1 MIALTTWFGFVAVAL
16 AMVVTPGP
24 NMAYLVSRTLCQGRR
39 AGMIS
44 LGGVATGFAIY
55 AVLAA
60 FGMTALFRTVPFAYD
75 ALRLSGA
82 IYLGYLAWKAL
93 KPGGRTPFEPRELSI
108 DSPRRLYGI
117 GLLTSLL
124 NPKIAMLYL
133 SLFPQFVDPARGN
146 VLIQSMLLGL
156 TQIVISVSVNSLIV
170 STAGGISTF
179 LSERPVWVRTQ
190 RWLMGGVLGLLAVR
204 MLLDSRRA

>member
-1 MIALTTWFGFVAVAL
+1 MIALTSWLGFVAVAL

-44 LGGVATGFAIY
+44 LGGVAIGFAIY
-55 AVLAA
+55 ALLAA
-60 FGMTALFRTVPFAYD
+60 FGMTALFTTVPYAYD

-82 IYLGYLAWKAL
+82 IYLGYLAWNAL
-93 KPGGRTPFEPRELSI
+93 RPGGSSPFEPRQLSM
-108 DSPRRLYGI
+108 DPPRRLFGM
-117 GLLTSLL
+117 GLLTNLL

-133 SLFPQFVDPARGN
+133 SLFPQFVDPARGS
-146 VLIQSMLLGL
+146 VLMQSMLLGF

-170 STAGGISTF
+170 CTAGGIASF
-179 LSERPVWVRTQ
+179 LAERPLWARAQ
-190 RWLMGGVLGLLAVR
+190 RWFMGGVLGALAAR
-204 MLLDSRRA
+204 MLIDSRRA

>member
-1 MIALTTWFGFVAVAL
+1 MIALTSWLGFVAVAL

-44 LGGVATGFAIY
+44 LGGVAIGFAIY
-55 AVLAA
+55 ALLAA
-60 FGMTALFRTVPFAYD
+60 FGMTALFTTVPYAYD

-82 IYLGYLAWKAL
+82 IYLGYLAWNAL
-93 KPGGRTPFEPRELSI
+93 RPGGSSPFEPRQLSM
-108 DSPRRLYGI
+108 DAPRRLFGM
-117 GLLTSLL
+117 GLLTNLL

-133 SLFPQFVDPARGN
+133 SLFPQFVDPARGS
-146 VLIQSMLLGL
+146 VLMQSMLLGF

-170 STAGGISTF
+170 CTAGGIASF
-179 LSERPVWVRTQ
+179 LAERPLWARAQ
-190 RWLMGGVLGLLAVR
+190 RWFMGGVLGALAAR
-204 MLLDSRRA
+204 MLIDSRRA